1 MLVLRCSNSTV
12 WVTILKT
19 GSVEWSKLTD
29 TLSHPSANVAFLCL
43 LTCIAPAVSSDTKE
57 WISLAEGLISF
68 PHQRWGS
75 RERNEQVRAKKGMK
89 LLKLAFHQQN
99 PHVKPWSQRWWVA
112 ALISSVVLF
121 SGRDSAGGKDLRGG
135 GSWVERFYVLQ
146 AMMLWIVCDFSGIGP
161 RPETSGLQHKQHTIL
176 CPS

>member
-1 MLVLRCSNSTV
+1 MLVLRCGNSTV

-29 TLSHPSANVAFLCL
+29 TLSHPSTNVAFLCL

-121 SGRDSAGGKDLRGG
+121 SGRDSAGGKDLSGG
-135 GSWVERFYVLQ
+135 WFLGR
-146 AMMLWIVCDFSGIGP
+146 
-161 RPETSGLQHKQHTIL
+161 KIL
-176 CPS
+176 CFAGNDALNCMWFLRDRPTAWSIWFAT